1 MAISPAEFPK
11 PQRIG
16 NKDVFVVMHKT
27 RSCCPERRHTAPFK
41 SSSYIAES

>member
-16 NKDVFVVMHKT
+16 NKDVFVVMHQNEVVLLWAAT
-27 RSCCPERRHTAPFK
+27 HGA
-41 SSSYIAES
+41 I